1 MTNFVEEANYF
12 DTGFDIINCNESE
25 SDLTE
30 EDYWYSVEQLGEE
43 QLGEEQL
50 GEEQLGEEQL
60 EEEQLEEE
68 LRDYEDSE
76 EKEYYKYYY
85 GDLKEENMSKKEH
98 EFILYIT
105 ENIIREC
112 AGTELDYE
120 SVEKMT
126 YDFYPRVC
134 TLFKRDMLKN
144 LNSTCY

>member
-12 DTGFDIINCNESE
+12 DIINSNESE

-30 EDYWYSVEQLGEE
+30 EDYWYSVEQDRYKEQLEEE
-43 QLGEEQL
+43 QLE
-50 GEEQLGEEQL
+50 EEQL

-120 SVEKMT
+120 SVEKMI
-126 YDFYPRVC
+126 YNIYPRVC
-134 TLFKRDMLKN
+134 ALFNK
-144 LNSTCY
+144 T

>member
-12 DTGFDIINCNESE
+12 DIINSNESE

-30 EDYWYSVEQLGEE
+30 EDYWYSVERDRYKE
-43 QLGEEQL
+43 QLE
-50 GEEQLGEEQL
+50 EEQL
-60 EEEQLEEE
+60 EEEQLEEEQLEEEQLEEEE

-120 SVEKMT
+120 SVEKMI
-126 YDFYPRVC
+126 YNIYPRVC
-134 TLFKRDMLKN
+134 ALFNK
-144 LNSTCY
+144 T

>member
-1 MTNFVEEANYF
+1 MTNFVEEP
-12 DTGFDIINCNESE
+12 TKQTFDIINSNESE

-30 EDYWYSVEQLGEE
+30 EDYWYSVERDRYKEQLEEE
-43 QLGEEQL
+43 QLEEEQL
-50 GEEQLGEEQL
+50 EQLEEQL

-120 SVEKMT
+120 SVEKMI
-126 YDFYPRVC
+126 YNIYPRVC
-134 TLFKRDMLKN
+134 AFFNKT
-144 LNSTCY
+144 

>member
-1 MTNFVEEANYF
+1 MTNFVEEP
-12 DTGFDIINCNESE
+12 TKQTFDIINSNESE

-30 EDYWYSVEQLGEE
+30 EDYWYSVEQDIE
-43 QLGEEQL
+43 QLE
-50 GEEQLGEEQL
+50 EEQL
-60 EEEQLEEE
+60 EEEQLEQLEEE

-126 YDFYPRVC
+126 YNIYPRVC
-134 TLFKRDMLKN
+134 TLYKRDMLKTLN
-144 LNSTCY
+144 LTCY

>member
-12 DTGFDIINCNESE
+12 DTGFDIINSNESE

-50 GEEQLGEEQL
+50 G
-60 EEEQLEEE
+60 EEQLEEE

-126 YDFYPRVC
+126 YNIYPRVC
-134 TLFKRDMLKN
+134 AFFNKT
-144 LNSTCY
+144 

>member
-1 MTNFVEEANYF
+1 MTNFVEEPTKQTF
-12 DTGFDIINCNESE
+12 DTGFDIINSNESE

-50 GEEQLGEEQL
+50 EEK
-60 EEEQLEEE
+60 

-85 GDLKEENMSKKEH
+85 GDLTEENMSKKEH

-120 SVEKMT
+120 SVEKMI
-126 YDFYPRVC
+126 YNIYPRVC
-134 TLFKRDMLKN
+134 AFFNKT
-144 LNSTCY
+144 

>member
-1 MTNFVEEANYF
+1 MTNFVEEP
-12 DTGFDIINCNESE
+12 TKQTFDIINSNESE

-30 EDYWYSVEQLGEE
+30 EDYWYSVEQDKYKE
-43 QLGEEQL
+43 QLG
-50 GEEQLGEEQL
+50 
-60 EEEQLEEE
+60 EEQLEEE

-134 TLFKRDMLKN
+134 TLFNK
-144 LNSTCY
+144 T

>member
-12 DTGFDIINCNESE
+12 DIINSNE

-30 EDYWYSVEQLGEE
+30 EDYWYSVERDRYKEQLEEE
-43 QLGEEQL
+43 QLR
-50 GEEQLGEEQL
+50 
-60 EEEQLEEE
+60 EEQLEEE

-112 AGTELDYE
+112 AETELDYE

-134 TLFKRDMLKN
+134 ALFNK
-144 LNSTCY
+144 T

>member
-1 MTNFVEEANYF
+1 MTNFVEEPTKQTF
-12 DTGFDIINCNESE
+12 DTGFDIINSNESE

-30 EDYWYSVEQLGEE
+30 EDYWYSVERDRYKE
-43 QLGEEQL
+43 QLG
-50 GEEQLGEEQL
+50 
-60 EEEQLEEE
+60 EEQLEEE
-68 LRDYEDSE
+68 LRDYEDSK

-126 YDFYPRVC
+126 YDFYPRIC
-134 TLFKRDMLKN
+134 TLFKRDMLKSIN
-144 LNSTCY
+144 YLF

>member
-12 DTGFDIINCNESE
+12 DIINSNESE

-30 EDYWYSVEQLGEE
+30 EDYWYSVERDRYK
-43 QLGEEQL
+43 
-50 GEEQLGEEQL
+50 EQL
-60 EEEQLEEE
+60 EEEQLEEEE

-120 SVEKMT
+120 SVEKMI
-126 YDFYPRVC
+126 YNIYPRVC
-134 TLFKRDMLKN
+134 ALFNK
-144 LNSTCY
+144 T

>member
-1 MTNFVEEANYF
+1 MTNFVEEPTKQTF
-12 DTGFDIINCNESE
+12 DTGFDIINSNESE

-30 EDYWYSVEQLGEE
+30 EDYWYSVERDRYKEQLEEE
-43 QLGEEQL
+43 QLEEEQL
-50 GEEQLGEEQL
+50 EEEQL

-126 YDFYPRVC
+126 YNIYRRVC
-134 TLFKRDMLKN
+134 AFFNKT
-144 LNSTCY
+144 

>member
-1 MTNFVEEANYF
+1 MTNFVEEP
-12 DTGFDIINCNESE
+12 TKQTFDIINSNESE

-43 QLGEEQL
+43 QLEEEQL
-50 GEEQLGEEQL
+50 G
-60 EEEQLEEE
+60 EE

-134 TLFKRDMLKN
+134 TLFKRDMLKSIN
-144 LNSTCY
+144 YLF

>member
-1 MTNFVEEANYF
+1 MTNFVEEP
-12 DTGFDIINCNESE
+12 TKQTFDIINSNESE

-50 GEEQLGEEQL
+50 G
-60 EEEQLEEE
+60 EEQLEEE

-120 SVEKMT
+120 SVEKMI
-126 YDFYPRVC
+126 YNIYPRVC
-134 TLFKRDMLKN
+134 AFFNKT
-144 LNSTCY
+144 

>member
-1 MTNFVEEANYF
+1 MTNFVEEPTKQ
-12 DTGFDIINCNESE
+12 TGFDIINSNESE

-50 GEEQLGEEQL
+50 G
-60 EEEQLEEE
+60 EEQLEEE

-126 YDFYPRVC
+126 YNIYPRVC
-134 TLFKRDMLKN
+134 AFFNKT
-144 LNSTCY
+144 

>member
-1 MTNFVEEANYF
+1 MTNFVEEANNF
-12 DTGFDIINCNESE
+12 DTGFDIINSNE

-30 EDYWYSVEQLGEE
+30 EDYWYSVERDRYKEQLEEE
-43 QLGEEQL
+43 QLR
-50 GEEQLGEEQL
+50 
-60 EEEQLEEE
+60 EEQLEEE

-126 YDFYPRVC
+126 
-134 TLFKRDMLKN
+134 
-144 LNSTCY
+144 

>member
-1 MTNFVEEANYF
+1 MLKSQLNNT
-12 DTGFDIINCNESE
+12 FDIINSNESE

-30 EDYWYSVEQLGEE
+30 EDYWYSVEQDRYKEQLEEE
-43 QLGEEQL
+43 QLE
-50 GEEQLGEEQL
+50 EEQL

-126 YDFYPRVC
+126 YIF
-134 TLFKRDMLKN
+134 TLGYALCI
-144 LNSTCY
+144 NS

>member
-12 DTGFDIINCNESE
+12 DIINSNESE

-30 EDYWYSVEQLGEE
+30 EEYWYSVEQDRYK
-43 QLGEEQL
+43 
-50 GEEQLGEEQL
+50 EQL
-60 EEEQLEEE
+60 EEEQLEEEE

-105 ENIIREC
+105 ENFIREC
-112 AGTELDYE
+112 EIKQGTELDYE
-120 SVEKMT
+120 SVEKMI
-126 YDFYPRVC
+126 YNFYPEVC
-134 TLFKRDMLKN
+134 ALSNKT
-144 LNSTCY
+144 

>member
-12 DTGFDIINCNESE
+12 DIINSNESE
-25 SDLTE
+25 SDFTE
-30 EDYWYSVEQLGEE
+30 EDYWYSVEQDRYK
-43 QLGEEQL
+43 
-50 GEEQLGEEQL
+50 EQL

-112 AGTELDYE
+112 AGTELNYE
-120 SVEKMT
+120 SVEKMI
-126 YDFYPRVC
+126 YNFYPEVC
-134 TLFKRDMLKN
+134 ALSNKT
-144 LNSTCY
+144 

>member
-1 MTNFVEEANYF
+1 M
-12 DTGFDIINCNESE
+12 
-25 SDLTE
+25 LTE
-30 EDYWYSVEQLGEE
+30 EEEERNRTEEIHSRRLRLCKKLKQYKILRLRRQDKEQLG
-43 QLGEEQL
+43 
-50 GEEQLGEEQL
+50 
-60 EEEQLEEE
+60 EEQLEEE

-120 SVEKMT
+120 SVEKMI
-126 YDFYPRVC
+126 YNIYPRVC
-134 TLFKRDMLKN
+134 TLFKRDMLKKP
-144 LNSTCY
+144 